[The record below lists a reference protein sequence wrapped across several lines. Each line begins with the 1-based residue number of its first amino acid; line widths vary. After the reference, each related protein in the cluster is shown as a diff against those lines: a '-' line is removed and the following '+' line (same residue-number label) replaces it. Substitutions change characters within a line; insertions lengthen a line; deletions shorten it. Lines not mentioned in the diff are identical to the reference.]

1 MWDDVFLL
9 QSKEETIEKE
19 IMPNFQL
26 LLEPLLHL
34 VVVLPLLFIFI
45 KERTRENYLRILSV
59 VFCYLIYYFALTLQ
73 YHFDC
78 FNIIKGAWNWDG
90 KIYGLAC
97 GIVLYFL
104 FRRQFADNN
113 FFTLKQ
119 NKEGLRSALK
129 VALAIMC
136 ISLLGGIVND
146 KEFNLETLLFHL
158 FMPGI
163 DEEIMYRGVL
173 LGLMCSALRTGNAA
187 WRTPAILINA
197 ILFGLVHALSLGDGA
212 LQFNTMNFIWTGLL
226 GYGFGYITIK
236 TRSILIPMLT
246 HNLYNFTLNLL
257 SMI

>member
-1 MWDDVFLL
+1 MVI
-9 QSKEETIEKE
+9 T
-19 IMPNFQL
+19 
-26 LLEPLLHL
+26 PLLHIA
-34 VVVLPLLFIFI
+34 VILPLLLIFM
-45 KERTRENYLRILSV
+45 KERTRENYLRVLSIIV
-59 VFCYLIYYFALTLQ
+59 CYFIYNAALTMQFQFNCL
-73 YHFDC
+73 
-78 FNIIKGAWNWDG
+78 NIIHGNWNWDG

-104 FRRQFADNN
+104 FRRQFSDNN
-113 FFTLKQ
+113 FFTIKQ

-129 VALAIMC
+129 VALAVMC

-146 KEFNLETLLFHL
+146 NEFNLETLLFQIS
-158 FMPGI
+158 MPGI

-187 WRTPAILINA
+187 WRNPAIIINA
-197 ILFGLVHALSLGDGA
+197 ILFGLVHALSLSDGA
-212 LQFNTMNFIWTGLL
+212 LQINAMNFVWTGII
-226 GYGFGYITIK
+226 GYSFGYITIK